1 VTPLID
7 DRVQAIGND
16 VRELA
21 RLHGELAHHELRR
34 GWTRL
39 VAGLFL
45 LGFGVAAGLLVVVL
59 LSIASVAF
67 LAPRL
72 GTAGSAATIALID
85 AVIAGAALWL
95 GIRMLRG
102 AADLSLPRT
111 RTMLWELFT
120 WRDPPTNS

>member
-1 VTPLID
+1 MTPLID

-95 GIRMLRG
+95 GVRMLRG

-111 RTMLWELFT
+111 RTMLWELLT